1 MNCKRKEGKLLKKK
15 KKKEGERE
23 GQKKGKE
30 KEIRALVLLFL
41 EIISPTNTTC
51 ITDKST
57 GDKVGKGAKLL

>member
-15 KKKEGERE
+15 KRRKERGRDK
-23 GQKKGKE
+23 KKGKE